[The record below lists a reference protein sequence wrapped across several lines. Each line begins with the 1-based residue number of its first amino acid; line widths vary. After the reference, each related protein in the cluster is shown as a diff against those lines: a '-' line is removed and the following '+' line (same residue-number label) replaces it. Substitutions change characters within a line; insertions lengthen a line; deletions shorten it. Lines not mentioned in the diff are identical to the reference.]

1 MAESNKGPQKSKRA
15 SKVEDTERPAA
26 FGLDMGMGGLF
37 KGLGDFLDVIS
48 NLAEKAGD
56 AEVNRSGEI
65 NVEGLGDKAK
75 AVYGFSVR
83 TGLGGTPKVESFGNI
98 RPTKEGPVV
107 DDVREPMVDTF
118 DEGDEIVV
126 VAELPGV
133 MENEIVV
140 DAQDDILS
148 LQTTG
153 KYKYAKEELL
163 ASPVDSASMTRV
175 YNNGILELRLKK
187 KA

>member
-1 MAESNKGPQKSKRA
+1 MAESNKGPQKSKRTPKA
-15 SKVEDTERPAA
+15 EGDS
-26 FGLDMGMGGLF
+26 FSLDMGMGGLF

-65 NVEGLGDKAK
+65 NVEGLGDKVK

-83 TGLGGTPKVESFGNI
+83 TGIGGTPKVESFGNI

-107 DDVREPMVDTF
+107 DDVREPMVDMF
-118 DEGDEIVV
+118 DEDAEIVV

-133 MENEIVV
+133 MENEIVTEV
-140 DAQDDILS
+140 QDDILS

-153 KYKYAKEELL
+153 KYKYAKEVLL
-163 ASPVDSASMTRV
+163 SSPVDPTGMTRA
-175 YNNGILELRLKK
+175 YNNGILELRMKK

>member
-1 MAESNKGPQKSKRA
+1 MAETKRGPIRAKRTLKSDD
-15 SKVEDTERPAA
+15 VNFD
-26 FGLDMGMGGLF
+26 LGMGGLF

-48 NLAEKAGD
+48 NLAEKAEEAG
-56 AEVNRSGEI
+56 AKGEGI
-65 NVEGLGDKAK
+65 NKTGEFNIDGLGDKGK

-83 TGLGGTPKVESFGNI
+83 TGLSGTPKVESFGNI

-118 DEGDEIVV
+118 DEAAEIVV

-133 MENEIVV
+133 SEAEITV
-140 DAQDDILS
+140 DVQDDIVS
-148 LQTTG
+148 VQTTG
-153 KYKYAKEELL
+153 KYKFAKEVLL
-163 ASPVDSASMTRV
+163 SSPVDPASMNRS
-175 YNNGILELRLKK
+175 YKNGILELRLKK